1 VTNELVFY
9 VAIACGVSLTLRRSI
24 VWLAVSVVITAG
36 TFAYLSLTN
45 LDALLVQLYYSLW
58 CGTLPFALGAV
69 AFHTRHRI
77 PPLSLGSLIAA
88 VTIIGVSI
96 EWSSVS
102 YNSKRY
108 DLAATGIYAALLC
121 HAVIVI
127 YLDQVKANVS
137 RAWLITDDIIGRFSY
152 PIYLLQLLSFGILT
166 DHGMS
171 SALSPAIGLKVLL
184 GTIAIA
190 ACGLV
195 VVDAPIQLVRK
206 LVRGNVQTRHAP
218 LLPTDRAV
226 PVVIPAITAP
236 KSLM

>member
-1 VTNELVFY
+1 VPAFPDPSVASLVK
-9 VAIACGVSLTLRRSI
+9 
-24 VWLAVSVVITAG
+24 WTAWTEPAQICAG
-36 TFAYLSLTN
+36 SSASSGKAK
-45 LDALLVQLYYSLW
+45 ALIMV
-58 CGTLPFALGAV
+58 G
-69 AFHTRHRI
+69 
-77 PPLSLGSLIAA
+77 
-88 VTIIGVSI
+88 
-96 EWSSVS
+96 
-102 YNSKRY
+102 
-108 DLAATGIYAALLC
+108 
-121 HAVIVI
+121 
-127 YLDQVKANVS
+127 VKANVS

-152 PIYLLQLLSFGILT
+152 PIYLMQLLSFGILT